1 MYYAG
6 ILLSL
11 YLMSFLPG
19 LFVTYKNFS
28 VHYARKI
35 FAIGFFLITT
45 YFLVNVGKF
54 MPTERWLHLA
64 LGLVIPAIWVIS
76 FLEPVRNRFK
86 FLKICFSA
94 FDRPEDR
101 PYTIAWVVTGM
112 VAGYIAIFFMVEGLR
127 YFDAVNLITM
137 TVFISVF
144 GDGLAEPVG
153 YKFGRHKYKTR
164 ALFTKRLYERS
175 WEGSTCVFL
184 SAIAIILAMYHTMTF
199 LQLIYMLILMPPLM
213 TLTEAKSPHTWDN
226 PFMHLAGGLVTMVG
240 CYLFGS

>member
-1 MYYAG
+1 
-6 ILLSL
+6 
-11 YLMSFLPG
+11 
-19 LFVTYKNFS
+19 
-28 VHYARKI
+28 
-35 FAIGFFLITT
+35 
-45 YFLVNVGKF
+45 
-54 MPTERWLHLA
+54 
-64 LGLVIPAIWVIS
+64 
-76 FLEPVRNRFK
+76 
-86 FLKICFSA
+86 
-94 FDRPEDR
+94 
-101 PYTIAWVVTGM
+101 M